1 MVSERNKG
9 FLFLKRISTGCVL
22 SIFLL
27 GVSVSASLAQAEVMA
42 WGNITGI
49 RLDGQLMEFET
60 SLGSA
65 DADWNQVTKTAK
77 ERQRPQYHREG
88 NLQTVHTGFGGR
100 SFSGMNRSPDIA
112 FTQVVKDITR
122 GTVEVKVHTTV
133 NVDTTLGTIFFQM
146 DVPADYFTGGSIRS
160 RLGSFLTDSEIH
172 LKDLTSRD
180 YKDPYPLNADGLLFR
195 SNQKE
200 LIIDISPES
209 KVYLRK
215 EISGNANLQVMIE
228 LLGGKISAGTQSE
241 KTIILVTEGDI
252 DHSPVD
258 ISLNVNRPGQ
268 KFEGLGGNFR
278 LQNPETDP
286 AVIQYCL
293 DNMRVA
299 WGRVEMPWNFW
310 HPEEAVDPVEAAR
323 NGNLDPRV
331 KGAMEMA
338 QRLAAIGMPVIISDW
353 SAPAWAI
360 LGDPKDAFANRARGI
375 YGYPLNPDKTEKI
388 YESIA
393 DYVEYMKNMYGVEA
407 VLFSFNESDLG
418 INVRHTGEEHAE
430 FIKGLGAHL
439 ASKGLATKLLLGDN
453 SDATTFDFIVPAMKD
468 PETHKYIG
476 ALSFHSWRGC
486 TDENLKKWAGAARKM
501 NLPLLV
507 GEGSTDAAAW
517 NYPEIF
523 SESSFALHEINLY
536 IRICAVCQPLSI
548 LQWQLTADYS
558 LLTGNGIFGTQG
570 PLKPTQRFW
579 NLKQLASTPEEAF
592 AIPLTCNKETIQ
604 CAAFGNIARNTYAVH
619 MVNNGAECPV
629 TIHGIPPGI
638 TGFTVFVTNARKQ
651 MEQLE
656 PVEVI
661 DGVAKIN
668 LTPAGFTT
676 LISQ

>member
-1 MVSERNKG
+1 MSVDWNKG
-9 FLFLKRISTGCVL
+9 IFCFGRMTTGCVL
-22 SIFLL
+22 FLAL
-27 GVSVSASLAQAEVMA
+27 CALPSLQSVAQAEVMA

-60 SLGSA
+60 SLGIA
-65 DADWNQVTKTAK
+65 DADWTQVTKTAK
-77 ERQRPQYHREG
+77 ERQQPQYHREG
-88 NLQTVHTGFGGR
+88 KIQTVQTGFGGR
-100 SFSGMNRSPDIA
+100 SFSRMNRNPDIA

-133 NVDTTLGTIFFQM
+133 HVDTTLESIFFHI
-146 DVPADYFTGGSIRS
+146 DLPAEYFAGGSIRS
-160 RLGSFLTDSEIH
+160 RLGSSLLDSEIH
-172 LKDLTSRD
+172 VKDIPSRD
-180 YKDPYPLNADGLLFR
+180 YNDPYSLKADGILFR
-195 SNQKE
+195 SKQRE
-200 LIIDISPES
+200 LIVDISPES

-215 EISGNANLQVMIE
+215 EASGEENLQVTIE
-228 LLGGKISAGTQSE
+228 LLGGKISAGTESE

-252 DHSPVD
+252 DHSPVE
-258 ISLNVNRPGQ
+258 ISLDVSNPGR

-278 LQNPETDP
+278 LQNPGTDP

-293 DNMRVA
+293 DNLRVA

-323 NGNLDPRV
+323 SGNLDPRV

-360 LGDPKDAFANRARGI
+360 QGDPRDAFANRARGI
-375 YGYPLNPDKTEKI
+375 YGYPLNPEKTEKI

-393 DYVEYMKNMYGVEA
+393 GYVETMKNAYGVEA
-407 VLFSFNESDLG
+407 IMFSFNESDLG

-439 ASKGLATKLLLGDN
+439 AARGLATKLLLGDN
-453 SDATTFDFIVPAMKD
+453 SDATPFDFIVPAMKD
-468 PETHKYIG
+468 SETHKYIG
-476 ALSFHSWRGC
+476 AISFHSWRGC
-486 TDENLKKWAGAARKM
+486 TDENLKKWASAAKKM

-579 NLKQLASTPEEAF
+579 NLKQLASTPEDAF
-592 AIPLTCNKETIQ
+592 FIPLTCNKETING
-604 CAAFGNIARNTYAVH
+604 AAFGNIARNEYAVH
-619 MVNNGAECPV
+619 IVNNGAECQAIIQEIPS
-629 TIHGIPPGI
+629 GISA
-638 TGFTVFVTNARKQ
+638 FDVFVTDSKKQ
-651 MEQLE
+651 MQPSEKA
-656 PVEVI
+656 EVTN
-661 DGVAKIN
+661 GVAKIR
-668 LTPAGFTT
+668 LSPAGFTT